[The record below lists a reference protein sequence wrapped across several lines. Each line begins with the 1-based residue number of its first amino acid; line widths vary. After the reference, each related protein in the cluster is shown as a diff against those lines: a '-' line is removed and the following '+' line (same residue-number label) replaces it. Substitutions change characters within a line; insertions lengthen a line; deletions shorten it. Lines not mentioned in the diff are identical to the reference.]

1 MWPVLGR
8 TSRYDLSMKRALLLL
23 AVTISGLASSAEP
36 VAYPDNFRS
45 WSHVKSG
52 VIGPQHQNFSSLGG
66 IHHVYA
72 NKEGMDGYRTRSFPE
87 KSVIVFEW
95 LEWAEK
101 DGAVAEGPRR
111 QVDVMVKDSQR
122 YAATGGWGFQRFVKD
137 SKTELA
143 AAPTPQQCFA
153 CHNQLKVDG
162 LVLSKYRE

>member
-1 MWPVLGR
+1 MHIHKTG
-8 TSRYDLSMKRALLLL
+8 TLLLL
-23 AVTISGLASSAEP
+23 AVAALGLATAADTVP
-36 VAYPDNFRS
+36 YPENFRS

-52 VIGPQHQNFSSLGG
+52 VIGAQHKNFSSLGG

-72 NKEGMDGYRTRSFPE
+72 NKEGMDGYRSRSFPE

-101 DGAVAEGPRR
+101 DGAVLEGPRR

-137 SKTELA
+137 SRTELA
-143 AAPTPQQCFA
+143 TAPTPEQCFA

>member
-1 MWPVLGR
+1 
-8 TSRYDLSMKRALLLL
+8 MKHALLLL
-23 AVTISGLASSAEP
+23 AATLAGFAIAAEP
-36 VAYPDNFRS
+36 VVYPDNFRS

-52 VIGPQHQNFSSLGG
+52 VIGPQHKNFSSSGG

-72 NKEGMDGYRTRSFPE
+72 NSKAMQGYRTRSFPE
-87 KSVIVFEW
+87 QSVIVFEW

-101 DGAVAEGPRR
+101 DGGVLEGPRR

-143 AAPTPQQCFA
+143 AEPTPQQCFA
-153 CHNQLKVDG
+153 CHNRLKVDG